1 MDGGNR
7 LSLGSCSAI
16 FCGSCQKNISA
27 IVGTHKKS
35 RETAASN
42 AKEISTNFREN
53 FHHIQFKMWCLCLL
67 CLQTCLCSPEIG
79 TLASKSGL
87 AINDLRQVF
96 QFQVE

>member
-35 RETAASN
+35 RETAASSAN
-42 AKEISTNFREN
+42 EISTKFREN
-53 FHHIQFKMWCLCLL
+53 FHNIQIKTKFLIMSSNMCMF
-67 CLQTCLCSPEIG
+67 T
-79 TLASKSGL
+79 
-87 AINDLRQVF
+87 
-96 QFQVE
+96 